1 MPSAPAPA
9 PWTSDDTEEWL
20 KHNPLPGDFRYPG
33 HEKDRDG
40 KRIWATVLPTYQIK
54 HGYGFWL
61 RTTPYFPGLFEEIHA
76 ILAPWPENE
85 PMPAPE
91 ALGAILHARE
101 ADRTRTLFDL
111 PTP

>member
-1 MPSAPAPA
+1 MNTAAPL
-9 PWTSDDTEEWL
+9 PWTLDDTEGWL
-20 KHNPLPGDFRYPG
+20 TKNPLPGDFRWP
-33 HEKDRDG
+33 DRDR
-40 KRIWATVLPTYQIK
+40 KTATVLPTYTIK

-91 ALGAILHARE
+91 ALATELLRRE
-101 ADRTRTLFDL
+101 ADRRRTLFDL
-111 PTP
+111 TPP